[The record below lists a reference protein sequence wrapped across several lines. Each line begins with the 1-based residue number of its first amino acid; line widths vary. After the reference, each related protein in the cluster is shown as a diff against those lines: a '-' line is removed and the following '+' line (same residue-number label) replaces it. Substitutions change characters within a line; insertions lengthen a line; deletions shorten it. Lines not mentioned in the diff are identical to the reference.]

1 MNNKTSR
8 AKTHCE
14 KYGHAWASSMVDGWE
29 RCSHINIRGR
39 RCSAVRRR
47 AAGVL
52 QVAPAASTAAVVTEQ
67 AGGWEEL
74 S

>member
-1 MNNKTSR
+1 MNNKTPR

-29 RCSHINIRGR
+29 RCSHIDIRGR

-52 QVAPAASTAAVVTEQ
+52 PVAPPASTPAVVTEQ